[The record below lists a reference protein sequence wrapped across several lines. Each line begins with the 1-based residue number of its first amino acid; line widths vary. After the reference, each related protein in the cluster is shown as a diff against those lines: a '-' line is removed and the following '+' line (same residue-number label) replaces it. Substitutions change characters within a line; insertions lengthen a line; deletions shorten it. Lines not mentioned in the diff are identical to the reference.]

1 MPLRFLCLPDA
12 QEASLI
18 RFYTLPTLTPSPV
31 QFLHPQSI
39 VYSTLCT
46 ADSHSAPFQS
56 LRLLGSQGTSL
67 AHFYTLRTRIWHSFI
82 PYVPCSIW
90 SIAYSFPHTIADCR
104 FAFRALADPFSH
116 HFPARFYRPIPVLC
130 LS

>member
-1 MPLRFLCLPDA
+1 MPLRFLCLPDT

-18 RFYTLPTLTPSPV
+18 RFYTLLTLTPSPV
-31 QFLHPQSI
+31 QFLHPRSI

-90 SIAYSFPHTIADCR
+90 SIAYSFLHTIANCR
-104 FAFRALADPFSH
+104 FAFRALVDPFSH
-116 HFPARFYRPIPVLC
+116 HFPAHFYCPIPVLC